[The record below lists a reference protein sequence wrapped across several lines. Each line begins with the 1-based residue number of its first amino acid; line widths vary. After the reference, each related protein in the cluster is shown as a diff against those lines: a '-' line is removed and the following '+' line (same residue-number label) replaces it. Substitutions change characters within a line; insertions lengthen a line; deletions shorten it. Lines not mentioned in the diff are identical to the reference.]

1 MSLSSGL
8 TLTDLSDYLAPS
20 QACIKPVTYVAEE
33 SDSSALD
40 KPSASA
46 AAEIIIGEDSGFY
59 EKGQDGEKGKK
70 LKKAE
75 ITLNDC
81 LACSGCITSAES
93 VLVSMQSH
101 EEVYRVLRKQPDLT
115 PILSVSPQSV
125 ASLAAL
131 YDLSLEETMRGL
143 RAFFKQHLGFRLIF
157 DTTFPRALSLLES
170 RSELH
175 ERRSNYYA
183 NPSPSLPSLLTA
195 STSSLAAPTK
205 LSPASSSIAPLPIL
219 SSACPGWICYAEK
232 THGDLLPFVSGV
244 KSPQAVSG
252 VLVKGAVVAGRL
264 GLRPDQVYH
273 VAVMPCYDKKL
284 EASRPDFATTHQ
296 VPTFADGTESVS
308 VRDVDLVLTTGEV
321 ARMISDKGLSLRVLA
336 ATGEAS
342 DFDGRTEEQFFPF
355 SQLLNPP
362 RGTSSGSYVHAA
374 LSSLLSPPSTSNSPT
389 ISSSPTISRSDWP
402 FLRLESKLVRNDDY
416 VEYTLR
422 RVSTPYAS
430 SSSSDTTTEPGEV
443 LVKAAKCYGFRNLQ
457 NVVRKLSREA
467 GVSVGRGA
475 AGKAPASSAAAAAN
489 ARRAAKLAGGAGAKD
504 AKVEPLIEF
513 IEVMACPSGCVNG
526 GGQAA
531 PPRESLRARKRR
543 ASWTGAAGEGFVGR
557 VDEEGMPDTVGEVVE
572 AEIKIVANQ
581 DVGKGAAGEGTG
593 VGSDDDRVLSAKEW
607 VQEVEKRYWS
617 GSATA
622 DRPRRDNLHIDS
634 IHPSI
639 RPFVLALPSAEE
651 EEALAGVLEEMLGS
665 DDGASRDARRK
676 ALLRTSYRAVESEE
690 VNGLAVTW

>member
-20 QACIKPVTYVAEE
+20 QACIKPVTYIPEE

-40 KPSASA
+40 KPAASA
-46 AAEIIIGEDSGFY
+46 AAEIIIGDDSGFY
-59 EKGQDGEKGKK
+59 EKGKDGEKGKK

-101 EEVYRVLRKQPDLT
+101 EEVYRVLREQPDLT

-131 YDLSLEETMRGL
+131 YDLGLAGTMRGL
-143 RAFFKQHLGFRLIF
+143 RVFFKQHLGFRLVF

-183 NPSPSLPSLLTA
+183 SPSPSLPSLLTA
-195 STSSLAAPTK
+195 STSSLAVPTK

-264 GLRPDQVYH
+264 GLRPDQIYH

-296 VPTFADGTESVS
+296 PPTFANGTEPVS

-321 ARMISDKGLSLRVLA
+321 AKMISDKGLSLRMLA
-336 ATGEAS
+336 ATSEAG
-342 DFDGRTEEQFFPF
+342 DFDGRAEEQYFPF
-355 SQLLNPP
+355 SQLLDPP

-374 LSSLLSPPSTSNSPT
+374 LSSLLAPPSTSDSPST
-389 ISSSPTISRSDWP
+389 SRAPNISRSDWP
-402 FLRLESKLVRNDDY
+402 FLRLDSKLVRNDDY

-422 RVSTPYAS
+422 RVSS
-430 SSSSDTTTEPGEV
+430 SYSPSSADSATEAGDV

-467 GVSVGRGA
+467 GISVGRGA

-489 ARRAAKLAGGAGAKD
+489 ARRAAKLAGGAKET
-504 AKVEPLIEF
+504 KVEPMIEF
-513 IEVMACPSGCVNG
+513 VEVMACPSGCVNG

-543 ASWTGAAGEGFVGR
+543 PSWTGAEAEGFVGR
-557 VDEEGMPDTVGEVVE
+557 VDDEGMPDTVGEVVE

-581 DVGKGAAGEGTG
+581 DAGKGAAGEGTG
-593 VGSDDDRVLSAKEW
+593 VGSDEDRVLSAKEW

-617 GSATA
+617 GSTA
-622 DRPRRDNLHIDS
+622 DGRPRHNEIDIDS
-634 IHPSI
+634 IHPSV
-639 RPFVLALPSAEE
+639 RPFVLAIPSPEE
-651 EEALAGVLEEMLGS
+651 EEALARVLDEMLGG
-665 DDGASRDARRK
+665 DDGAGRDARRK
-676 ALLRTSYRAVESEE
+676 ELLRTSYRAVESEE